1 MTKNK
6 EFTPIQ
12 NESNLW
18 NFIDKNGNIL
28 SPRQWFK
35 SVASFG
41 QLPLS

>member
-1 MTKNK
+1 MINK

-18 NFIDKNGNIL
+18 NFIDKDGNIL
-28 SPRQWFK
+28 SPSIWFK
-35 SVASFG
+35 SVAFFS